1 MGTGRRLD
9 ERVAPAMATSTG
21 APVAA
26 SERWDEI
33 VVQWPQGRSPEWRR
47 QSDAVNRQLI
57 ERWLPGRFA
66 SLLKTDL
73 FDEFAGEGLY
83 RCLAGRAHRVTGID
97 VSPELVAR
105 VQARHPDLEAV
116 TADVRQLPFPD
127 VSFDAVLSNST
138 LDHFSGPDQA
148 ARAFAELARVLR
160 PGGRLLVT
168 LDNPVNPL
176 IAVRNL
182 LPRRLARR
190 VRQVPFEAGWTCGP
204 RRLRRLLDAAG
215 FEVTATT
222 AVLHAPRA
230 VLALL
235 DLRGVRGD
243 AVLKRALSM
252 ERLERWPTRYLTGH
266 YVAAAA
272 TRRHPSGSSYAAGG
286 VTTST

>member
-1 MGTGRRLD
+1 
-9 ERVAPAMATSTG
+9 MATTTG
-21 APVAA
+21 SPVAA

-33 VVQWPQGRSPEWRR
+33 VVKWPGDSPQQWRR

-66 SLLKTDL
+66 NLLKTDL

-105 VQARHPDLEAV
+105 VQARHPDLKAV

-127 VSFDAVLSNST
+127 ASFEAVLSNST
-138 LDHFSGPDQA
+138 LDHFSDAEQVT
-148 ARAFAELARVLR
+148 RAFAELARVLR

-204 RRLRRLLDAAG
+204 RRLRRLLDATG

-230 VLALL
+230 LLALL
-235 DLRGVRGD
+235 DRPGINGRTLVTG
-243 AVLKRALSM
+243 ALAM

-266 YVAAAA
+266 YVAAVA
-272 TRRHPSGSSYAAGG
+272 TRTRS
-286 VTTST
+286 